1 MIAVNSS
8 TSLSVISNPISL
20 ETVPVDATV
29 PPVVDLSGV
38 LNITNLLFALQ
49 NTQQDSQT
57 SEQEAAIHAQ
67 AVELRAA
74 MERIRQAAEQAREAA
89 EKGSFWSD
97 LASTAKVVA
106 AVATVAAGV
115 AGAIGTGGLSV
126 AGALAIAGALI
137 SLGARPVVK
146 ELGGSDEL
154 ALGVEI
160 AGGALSLGAGTYAA
174 VTGAGAAT
182 TGGKAAETGLQVTAR
197 QGRVACALVQAGATG
212 VEGYADIRA
221 GTARGDGIDAEA
233 DGIEARAHKRISQG
247 QIDELI
253 AGLKELGK
261 SFQRAKQALI
271 DTNNEVATSN
281 NMLVATLG
289 R

>member
-1 MIAVNSS
+1 MIRRPPRSTLFPYTTLFRSMIAVNSS
-8 TSLSVISNPISL
+8 TSSSVISNPISS

-29 PPVVDLSGV
+29 PPVVDLGGV
-38 LNITNLLFALQ
+38 LNITNLLFSLQ

-115 AGAIGTGGLSV
+115 AGAIGPGGLSV
-126 AGALAIAGALI
+126 AGARPIARALI

-160 AGGALSLGAGTYAA
+160 AGGALSLGAGTYSA
-174 VTGAGAAT
+174 VTSG
-182 TGGKAAETGLQVTAR
+182 
-197 QGRVACALVQAGATG
+197 
-212 VEGYADIRA
+212 
-221 GTARGDGIDAEA
+221 
-233 DGIEARAHKRISQG
+233 
-247 QIDELI
+247 
-253 AGLKELGK
+253 
-261 SFQRAKQALI
+261 
-271 DTNNEVATSN
+271 
-281 NMLVATLG
+281 
-289 R
+289 